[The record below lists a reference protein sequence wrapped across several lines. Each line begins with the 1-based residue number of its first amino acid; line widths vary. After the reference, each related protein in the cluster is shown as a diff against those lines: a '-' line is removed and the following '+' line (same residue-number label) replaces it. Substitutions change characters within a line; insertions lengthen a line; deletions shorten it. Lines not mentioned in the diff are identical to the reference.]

1 MQTLLRQVRLPV
13 FQNKNCPAYQ
23 AALKRCFLWGLQN
36 QEVLNK
42 SCISMQLFFY
52 MIFLL
57 VTTGKLVS
65 KNACGYSAVSV
76 FFGKLEA
83 RFDIL

>member
-1 MQTLLRQVRLPV
+1 
-13 FQNKNCPAYQ
+13 
-23 AALKRCFLWGLQN
+23 
-36 QEVLNK
+36 
-42 SCISMQLFFY
+42 MQLLFFF